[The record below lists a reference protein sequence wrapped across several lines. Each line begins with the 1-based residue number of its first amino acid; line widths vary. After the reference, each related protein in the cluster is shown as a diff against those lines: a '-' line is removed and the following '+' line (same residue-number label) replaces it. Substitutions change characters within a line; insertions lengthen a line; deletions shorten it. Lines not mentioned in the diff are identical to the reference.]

1 HVAVPENLL
10 PAVGFGV
17 VGEGMLRRCPG
28 ARIADYPEHQPGDDE
43 PGRDTSTNTQ
53 RQEGTTVSSWVTIR
67 GARLRP
73 TRATMFCWMPRFRPW
88 RLGWLASGVATM
100 LVGVKAPAAKPIRA
114 RMASRL
120 TRPGAR
126 PLRPAIREN
135 IAAAGISTMG
145 CPTRSAR
152 RPQNMAEMPQV
163 RARMPEIRPMS

>member
-1 HVAVPENLL
+1 AVPKNLL

-43 PGRDTSTNTQ
+43 ARQGHQHEHPAPGGHH
-53 RQEGTTVSSWVTIR
+53 RQQLGDDQ
-67 GARLRP
+67 GARPRP

-88 RLGWLASGVATM
+88 RLGLLASRVATM
-100 LVGVKAPAAKPIRA
+100 LVGVKAPSAKPIRA
-114 RMASRL
+114 RMTSRL
-120 TRPGAR
+120 TRPVAR

-135 IAAAGISTMG
+135 ITTAGISTMRR
-145 CPTRSAR
+145 PTRSAR